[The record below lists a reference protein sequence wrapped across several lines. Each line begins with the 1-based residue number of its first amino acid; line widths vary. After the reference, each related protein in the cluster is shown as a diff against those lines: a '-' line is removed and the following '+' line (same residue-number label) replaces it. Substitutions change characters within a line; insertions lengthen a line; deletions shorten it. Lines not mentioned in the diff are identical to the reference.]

1 MSSTVVLILKRE
13 NGGGR
18 DGKGE
23 GEEGGDVQVEMKD
36 VENLDIIMCKWRCA
50 GGDEEVEMEV
60 DKMM

>member
-1 MSSTVVLILKRE
+1 M
-13 NGGGR
+13 
-18 DGKGE
+18 
-23 GEEGGDVQVEMKD
+23 QVEMKE